1 MDIVANGQKIPF
13 TITQEKSLTDIL
25 KTLLLLTN
33 QADKLVLECKV
44 NGETISLLERE
55 QYKDRQIDGINTI
68 ELVVVRKSQRVIDS
82 LQDIEKLFP
91 LFIEY
96 FTEVTNALI
105 AGQKHKAMTKFSETL
120 NVWRQAVNFLRVI
133 ETSFK
138 LRFNEIIVNGKSV
151 EQANTDLY
159 NILTE
164 IKTAIE
170 REDLVTISDLIEYEL
185 KPHIEEQKAICNHL
199 QSVVQ
204 DEAKKLED
212 DIKQRQ

>member
-1 MDIVANGQKIPF
+1 MNVIANGQKIPF
-13 TITQEKSLTDIL
+13 TVTEEKNLTDIL

-33 QADKLVLECKV
+33 QADKLVIECKV
-44 NGETISLLERE
+44 NGEIVSLLERE
-55 QYKDRQIDGINTI
+55 QYKDRALDGIDTI
-68 ELVVVRKSQRVIDS
+68 ELSVVRKSQRVIDS
-82 LQDIEKLFP
+82 LQDIENLFP
-91 LFIEY
+91 LFFEY

-138 LRFNEIIVNGKSV
+138 LRFSEIIVNGKSV

-159 NILTE
+159 NVLNE

-170 REDLVTISDLIEYEL
+170 HEDLVTISDLIEYEL
-185 KPHIEEQKAICNHL
+185 KPKIDEQKAICNHL

-212 DIKQRQ
+212 DIKQKQ